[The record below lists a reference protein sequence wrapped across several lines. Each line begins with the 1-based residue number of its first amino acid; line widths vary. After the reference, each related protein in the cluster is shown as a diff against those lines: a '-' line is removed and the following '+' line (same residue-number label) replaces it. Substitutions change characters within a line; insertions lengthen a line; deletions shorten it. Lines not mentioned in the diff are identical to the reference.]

1 LTCNAADGK
10 FTKPS
15 ILGRRSRILGLI
27 LFNPFQQTLQNKA
40 DFSEMFSHDGCI
52 IRHLGGEFNGKKAVS
67 PPSRPN
73 SSFGMTGKMKIQTFY
88 EAH

>member
-52 IRHLGGEFNGKKAVS
+52 IRHLGGNSTEKNRFPSFKTNALLRDNGKNE
-67 PPSRPN
+67 N
-73 SSFGMTGKMKIQTFY
+73 SDFL
-88 EAH
+88 